1 MTFERGAVE
10 VAPGIY
16 TYLQPNGGWGM
27 SNSGLVAGAT
37 RSLLIDTFIDLERTR
52 VMIDALAQAAPTAAD
67 IGLVVNTHS
76 DPDHCWGNQLLAER
90 AEIIASRA
98 AAESM
103 LELEPAVLR
112 GFSAAAPPGPQA
124 DFAAALFGSFD
135 FSDVVVTPPTRTFE
149 GALALDVDG
158 VRVELTEV
166 GPAHTLGDVVAHL
179 PDAGVVFTGD
189 IVFSGAHP
197 IMWKGPVDRWI
208 AALDFVLGLKPS
220 VVVPGHGPLAGPEVL
235 ADMRHYLG
243 FARDEARKRY
253 DAGMGVR
260 EAAWDIDLSDYAG
273 WIDAER
279 IVVNVD
285 SLYREFDAASSATP
299 QPLLLAAMADYRAE
313 HAGGAHPGHVS
324 GS

>member
-1 MTFERGAVE
+1 MNFERGAVE
-10 VAPGIY
+10 VAPGVY
-16 TYLQPNGGWGM
+16 SYLQPNGGWGL
-27 SNSGLVAGAT
+27 SNSGLIAGAT
-37 RSLLIDTFIDLERTR
+37 GSLLIDTFIDLERTR
-52 VMIDALAQAAPTAAD
+52 TMIDALAQAAPTAAD
-67 IGLVVNTHS
+67 IGVVVNTHS

-103 LELEPAVLR
+103 LELEPAMLR

-124 DFAAALFGSFD
+124 DFAAALFGAFD

-149 GALALDVDG
+149 GALRLDIDG
-158 VRVELTEV
+158 VLVELTEV
-166 GPAHTLGDVVAHL
+166 GPAHTLGDVVVHV

-189 IVFSGAHP
+189 IVFSAAHP
-197 IMWKGPVDRWI
+197 IMWKGPVDHWI
-208 AALDFVLGLKPS
+208 AALDFVLGLEPS
-220 VVVPGHGPLAGPEVL
+220 VVVPGHGPLAGPEIL
-235 ADMRHYLG
+235 ADVRGYLG
-243 FARDEARKRY
+243 YTRDEARKRY
-253 DAGMGVR
+253 EAGMGAR

-285 SLYREFDAASSATP
+285 SLYREFAAASSATP

-313 HAGGAHPGHVS
+313 HAS
-324 GS
+324 